1 MGRFLSVPTS
11 ILANM
16 CSVRKVHRTARIA
29 RRTTRAQRR
38 RCYGLLRSAGDVWAW
53 VIDCNRQLREWRC
66 PQVANF
72 PALCRELTGTSF
84 GELSRTCAEDLLKR
98 YSTAF
103 FEAARRKKAGV
114 RAGFPRRK
122 RGLVP
127 VRFRWGC
134 FGLDGSR
141 IRLSVARGAPELW
154 VRLGRAVPYPSESI
168 RSLTLVAG
176 IDLGIIH
183 PYAVMAG
190 DEGLLV
196 SGRAIRAEERLHL
209 EDTKRRAQKAAAR
222 APSKGQRGSRRWRR
236 HRAARRRAE
245 ARHRRRVRQA
255 HHEAARSVV
264 AWLVE
269 RRVGTVVVGD
279 PKGITTRDCGRRQN
293 LALRNWR
300 RTHLLAC
307 LSDKAELA
315 GVKIVLVNERG
326 TSSTCPECGH
336 RCHRDLVGARNIAA
350 RGGGSTRVPARVTHR
365 RAGRAPAR
373 RDRRRHLFD
382 ARRSCPAP
390 GRPGRPGSRSQRDR
404 PGAASVASGVVHA
417 VGDGTLR
424 GSQRSRVDTRGINA
438 GVHFFPS
445 PHGTPREDLRPSS
458 LSDWQDR
465 MSVERLNLRWHVG
478 SLPAGG
484 AGEVPDGPW
493 PVRDAVAA
501 GCQSRG

>member
-1 MGRFLSVPTS
+1 
-11 ILANM
+11 M

-29 RRTTRAQRR
+29 LRTTPAQRR

-53 VIDCNRQLREWRC
+53 VIDCNRALREWHC

-72 PALCRELTGTSF
+72 SALCRELTGTSF
-84 GELSRTCAEDLLKR
+84 GELSRTCAEDVLKR

-134 FGLDGSR
+134 FSLDGSR
-141 IRLSVARGAPELW
+141 IRLGVARGAPELW
-154 VRLGRAVPYPSESI
+154 VRLGRAVPYPVESI
-168 RSLTLVAG
+168 RSVTLVAEAGRLFLDVTAEVPVAVESGNLDRSVVAG

-196 SGRAIRAEERLHL
+196 SGRQIRAEGRLHL
-209 EDTKRRAQKAAAR
+209 EDTKRRTQKAAAK

-236 HRAARRRAE
+236 YRAVRKRAE
-245 ARHRRRVRQA
+245 AHHRRRVRQA
-255 HHEAARSVV
+255 HHEAAKSVV

-269 RRVGTVVVGD
+269 RGVGIVVVGD
-279 PKGITTRDCGRRQN
+279 PKGITNRACGRHQN
-293 LALRNWR
+293 LRLRNWR
-300 RTHLLAC
+300 RTHLLGC
-307 LSDKAELA
+307 LSDKADLA
-315 GVKIVLVNERG
+315 GIKVVLVNERG
-326 TSSTCPECGH
+326 TSSTCPECLGAVPKPRGRCFCCPHCGH

-350 RGGGSTRVPARVTHR
+350 RGGGSTRAPARVTHR
-365 RAGRAPAR
+365 RAGRPPAR

-382 ARRSCPAP
+382 VRRSCPAP
-390 GRPGRPGSRSQRDR
+390 GRPRRPGSRSQGGR

-417 VGDGTLR
+417 VEDGALR
-424 GSQRSRVDTRGINA
+424 GSRRSRVDMRGINA
-438 GVHFFPS
+438 GVH
-445 PHGTPREDLRPSS
+445 
-458 LSDWQDR
+458 
-465 MSVERLNLRWHVG
+465 
-478 SLPAGG
+478 
-484 AGEVPDGPW
+484 
-493 PVRDAVAA
+493 
-501 GCQSRG
+501 

>member
-1 MGRFLSVPTS
+1 
-11 ILANM
+11 M

-29 RRTTRAQRR
+29 LRTTPAQRR
-38 RCYGLLRSAGDVWAW
+38 RCYALLRSAGDVWAW
-53 VIDCNRQLREWRC
+53 VIDCNRALREWRC

-72 PALCRELTGTSF
+72 SALCRELTGTRF
-84 GELSRTCAEDLLKR
+84 GELSRTCAEAVLKN
-98 YSTAF
+98 YSIAF
-103 FEAARRKKAGV
+103 FEAARRQKAGV

-141 IRLSVARGAPELW
+141 VRLGVARGAPELW
-154 VRLGRAVPYPSESI
+154 VRLGRAVPYPVESI
-168 RSLTLVAG
+168 RSVTLVAEAGRLYLDVTAEVPVAAESTEPDRSIVAG

-222 APSKGQRGSRRWRR
+222 APSRGQQGSRRWRCY
-236 HRAARRRAE
+236 RASRRKAE

-264 AWLVE
+264 AWLVDHE
-269 RRVGTVVVGD
+269 VGTVVVGD
-279 PKGITTRDCGRRQN
+279 PKGITTGDCGHRQN

-300 RTHLLAC
+300 RTHLLGC

-315 GVKIVLVNERG
+315 GIEVVLVNERG
-326 TSSTCPECGH
+326 TSSTCPECQTVVPRPRGRGFSCPHCGH

-350 RGGGSTRVPARVTHR
+350 RGGGSTRAPARVTHR

-390 GRPGRPGSRSQRDR
+390 GRPGRPGSRSQGDH
-404 PGAASVASGVVHA
+404 PGAASVAWRVVHA
-417 VGDGTLR
+417 VGDGALR
-424 GSQRSRVDTRGINA
+424 GSQRSHVDMRGINA
-438 GVHFFPS
+438 GVH
-445 PHGTPREDLRPSS
+445 
-458 LSDWQDR
+458 
-465 MSVERLNLRWHVG
+465 
-478 SLPAGG
+478 
-484 AGEVPDGPW
+484 
-493 PVRDAVAA
+493 
-501 GCQSRG
+501 